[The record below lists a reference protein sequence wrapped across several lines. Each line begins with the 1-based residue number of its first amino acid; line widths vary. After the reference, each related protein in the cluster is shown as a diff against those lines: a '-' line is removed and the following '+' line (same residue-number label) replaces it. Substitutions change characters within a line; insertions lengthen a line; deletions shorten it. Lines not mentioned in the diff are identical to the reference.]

1 MESLDVQKI
10 WDLYCKMMFRLS
22 FSLAAACLVVAGF
35 QPALAQRPQHSIYV
49 SALDSAGKPVEFLN
63 PEDIVVR
70 EDRTT
75 REVLDVTPSADP
87 MELVLLV
94 DNSQAADPF
103 IRDYRQA
110 LPAFIKDIAA
120 DETGARHQFSVITL
134 ADRPTINTDYTFS
147 AEDAIKGTERI
158 FAMPGSGSTLL
169 ESIVEVTKGINKR
182 NAVRPVIVAVVTEG
196 PELSNRT
203 YPSVLEPLRGAKAS
217 FNVVTIGRPTS
228 ANQDRNIVLADGTKT
243 TGGRYETVMISTAL
257 TARMKQLAQDLT
269 HQFKVTYSRPQTLL
283 PPEKITVTAAKSG
296 LTIRSIPAK
305 ETQER

>member
-1 MESLDVQKI
+1 
-10 WDLYCKMMFRLS
+10 MFRFSL
-22 FSLAAACLVVAGF
+22 SLAAACVVVAGL

-49 SALDSAGKPVEFLN
+49 AALDSTGKPVEFLN
-63 PEDIVVR
+63 PEDIVVQ
-70 EDRTT
+70 EDRAT

-87 MELVLLV
+87 MEIVILV

-120 DETGARHQFSVITL
+120 DETGARHQFSIVTI
-134 ADRPTINTDYTFS
+134 ADRPTINADYTLS
-147 AEDAIKGTERI
+147 PEVAIKGTERI
-158 FAMPGSGSTLL
+158 FAMPGSGSYLL
-169 ESIVEVTKGINKR
+169 DAIVEVTKGINKR
-182 NAVRPVIVAVVTEG
+182 NAVRPVIVAIVTEG
-196 PELSNRT
+196 PELSNRN
-203 YPSVLEPLRGAKAS
+203 YLAALDALRGSRAA
-217 FNVVTIGRPTS
+217 FHVVTIGRPTNN
-228 ANQDRNIVLADGTKT
+228 NQDRNIVLADGTKG

-305 ETQER
+305 VTQER